1 MHQKEP
7 VQRTV
12 ALASACAGAPDW
24 CVAVL
29 WEKITLGWYQLIK
42 PLCLLVRSLS
52 HTQEILLSHFPA
64 QSAN

>member
-7 VQRTV
+7 AQRTE
-12 ALASACAGAPDW
+12 ALARVCAGAPDW
-24 CVAVL
+24 RVAVE
-29 WEKITLGWYQLIK
+29 WENVALGWYQFSGLFA
-42 PLCLLVRSLS
+42 CLLTLS